1 MIDTFFNELSE
12 VLSSDKFVGM
22 TVSKPLKSGDEL
34 RNVYVKS
41 VVIKGNKFFSFTFRY
56 LKRDETKNFDA
67 AQTME
72 QTKMLLSERFLNAAL
87 FTTEEDVSL
96 LVSKKGKATV
106 IRRPVKEQR
115 SQNTRHDHLKNR
127 LIDVANPWWFK
138 LGLTTREG
146 DVLAEMQHKY
156 KQICK
161 YVEIVAGLLK
171 PLKINSGRKIRIA
184 DMGAGKGYLTFA
196 LYEYLTS
203 NNIDV
208 EIEGVE
214 IRPDLVQKINNII
227 KESAIHG
234 FRFVENSIA
243 DYVAENLDV
252 MIALHAC
259 NTATDDAISKG
270 IENDAELL
278 ICAPCCHKQI
288 RIEME
293 KSGVT
298 DCITRYGIL
307 LERQAAMVTDA
318 VRALV
323 MEYFGY
329 KTQIMEFIEMEHT
342 PKNILVV
349 GTKDKN
355 VRPKSVI
362 LAEIR
367 DILARYGISHHYLV
381 DKMKMNLY

>member
-1 MIDTFFNELSE
+1 MVDTFFSELSE

-22 TVSKPLKSGDEL
+22 TISKPLKSGDEL
-34 RNVYVKS
+34 HNVYVKP
-41 VVIKGNKFFSFTFRY
+41 VVIRGNRLFSFTFRFA
-56 LKRDETKNFDA
+56 KRDETKNFDA
-67 AQTME
+67 EQTME
-72 QTKMLLSERFLNAAL
+72 YTKTLLSERFLNAVF

-106 IRRPVKEQR
+106 IRRPVKGQR
-115 SQNTRHDHLKNR
+115 SQNIQHDHQKNR
-127 LIDVANPWWFK
+127 LIDITNPWWFK

-146 DVLAEMQHKY
+146 VVPAEMQHKY

-161 YVEIVAGLLK
+161 YVEIVASLLK
-171 PLKINSGRKIRIA
+171 PLKINKDRKIRIA

-196 LYEYLTS
+196 LYEYLKS
-203 NNIDV
+203 NNIDA
-208 EIEGVE
+208 EIDGVE
-214 IRPDLVQKINNII
+214 IRPDLVLKINNII
-227 KESAIHG
+227 RETDLRG
-234 FRFVENSIA
+234 FRFVESGIA
-243 DYVAENLDV
+243 DYSPESLDV

-259 NTATDDAISKG
+259 DTATDDAISKG
-270 IENDAELL
+270 IENGAELL

-288 RIEME
+288 RVEME

-349 GTKDKN
+349 GAKDGN
-355 VRPKSVI
+355 VRPKPVV

-367 DILARYGISHHYLV
+367 SILSRYGISHHYLV
-381 DKMKMNLY
+381 DKVGIGL

>member
-22 TVSKPLKSGDEL
+22 TISKPLKSGDEL
-34 RNVYVKS
+34 RNVYVKP
-41 VVIKGNKFFSFTFRY
+41 VVIKENKFFSFTFRY

-87 FTTEEDVSL
+87 FTTEEDISL

-127 LIDVANPWWFK
+127 LIDVANLWWFK

-146 DVLAEMQHKY
+146 AVLAEMQHKY

-208 EIEGVE
+208 DIDGVE

-227 KESAIHG
+227 EESALQG
-234 FRFVENSIA
+234 FRFVESSIA
-243 DYVAENLDV
+243 DYVTENLDV

-270 IENDAELL
+270 IENGAELL

-288 RIEME
+288 RVEME

-342 PKNILVV
+342 PKNILIV

-355 VRPKSVI
+355 VRPKSVV

-381 DKMKMNLY
+381 DKMKVNLY